1 MEKIELTKKLYIKT
15 YGCQMNIYD
24 SDNMRDLMATIGYQK
39 TDDISDANMVII
51 NTCHIREKATE
62 KLYSDLGRVQKVKVK
77 FEEKAAD
84 KMIVAVAGCV
94 SQAEGKEIFRR
105 SPIVDIIVGP
115 ESYQTLPDLVGR
127 ILRGQRKQIDLDF
140 KPNNKFDILK
150 ESRSTSQISNF
161 VSVQEGCDKFCTF
174 CVVPYTRG
182 PEFSRN
188 IVDIYNE
195 TLAHAKNG
203 TKEIYL
209 LGQNVNA
216 YHGLDEDGK
225 VSNLSGLINKIS
237 EIPEIK
243 RIRYTT
249 SHPKDMDDDLILC
262 HGENKKLMP
271 FLHLPVQSGSNDVLQ
286 KMNRKHTRQD
296 YFKIIEKLRAKNPN
310 IGLSSDFIVGF
321 PGETDKDFEDTLDLI
336 KKIKFSSCYSFKY
349 SSRPGTAAADSNA
362 QIDEDIKSKRLKI
375 LQELLNKQQMEFNQS
390 FEGVE
395 MPILV
400 DKRGKKEG
408 QIMGKSPW
416 LQSVILEDFN
426 EKYFGQI
433 VNVKII
439 KARPNSLIAKIL

>member
-77 FEEKAAD
+77 FEEKDAD

-127 ILRGQRKQIDLDF
+127 ILRGQKKQIDLDF

-188 IVDIYNE
+188 IIDIYNE

-216 YHGLDEDGK
+216 YHGLDEDGE

-310 IGLSSDFIVGF
+310 MGLSSDFIVGF

-349 SSRPGTAAADSNA
+349 SPRPGTAAADSNT

-390 FEGVE
+390 FEGTE

-439 KARPNSLIAKIL
+439 KARPNSLIAQIL

>member
-1 MEKIELTKKLYIKT
+1 
-15 YGCQMNIYD
+15 
-24 SDNMRDLMATIGYQK
+24 MA
-39 TDDISDANMVII
+39 
-51 NTCHIREKATE
+51 
-62 KLYSDLGRVQKVKVK
+62 L
-77 FEEKAAD
+77 
-84 KMIVAVAGCV
+84 
-94 SQAEGKEIFRR
+94 
-105 SPIVDIIVGP
+105 
-115 ESYQTLPDLVGR
+115 
-127 ILRGQRKQIDLDF
+127 
-140 KPNNKFDILK
+140 
-150 ESRSTSQISNF
+150 
-161 VSVQEGCDKFCTF
+161 
-174 CVVPYTRG
+174 
-182 PEFSRN
+182 
-188 IVDIYNE
+188 
-195 TLAHAKNG
+195 
-203 TKEIYL
+203 KEIYL

-216 YHGLDEDGK
+216 YHGLDEDGE

-310 IGLSSDFIVGF
+310 MGLSSDFIVGF

-349 SSRPGTAAADSNA
+349 SPRPGTAAADSNT

-390 FEGVE
+390 FEGTE

-439 KARPNSLIAKIL
+439 KARPNSLIAQIL

>member
-188 IVDIYNE
+188 IIDIYNE

-216 YHGLDEDGK
+216 YHGLDEDGE

-310 IGLSSDFIVGF
+310 MGLSSDFIVGF

-349 SSRPGTAAADSNA
+349 SPRPGTAAADSNT

-390 FEGVE
+390 FEGTE

-439 KARPNSLIAKIL
+439 KARPNSLIAQIL